1 MSNTVITVENLGKKY
16 IIGHQANG
24 HRTLRDVL
32 ADSLSAPFRLLR
44 RTTDDGRRAT
54 ADGPRSSV
62 SGPSSGP
69 QSPVIG
75 PPPGPPSP
83 VSGRSEE
90 FWALKDVS
98 FDVKQGE
105 VVGIIGRNGAGKST
119 LLKILSRI
127 TEPTT
132 GRVRIRGRVASLLEV
147 GTGFHPELTGR
158 ENVFLNGAILGMSRE
173 EIKRKFDEIVAFAE
187 VEKFLDTP
195 VKRYS
200 SGMYVRLA
208 FAVAAHLE
216 PEILIIDEVLAVGD
230 AQFQKKCLGKIGDVV
245 TSGRTALLVSHQM
258 SAIESSCTRCVVLN
272 SGEIKFAGT
281 TADAIRVYSRELVS
295 TIDSQ
300 DNDHIKR
307 VGNGLVR
314 FASFGLE
321 DDYGQ
326 RIYSAASGKPLTLVF
341 GYEATPCSERSLS
354 FGFSIHTVTGQAVCV
369 LYSDYQGI
377 TFSPV
382 YEHGVLKFTTPRL
395 ILAAGTYYVAVRL
408 LVNGIETDFPKDF
421 VGRFD
426 IDAGDF
432 YGQGVGFHGGNGPV
446 LIEGEWQHLAIT

>member
-1 MSNTVITVENLGKKY
+1 MPDIVIRVEGLSKKY
-16 IIGHQANG
+16 VIGHQRNG
-24 HRTLRDVL
+24 SDGLRHVL
-32 ADSLSAPFRLLR
+32 QDKLTAPFRWLR
-44 RTTDDGRRAT
+44 SEIRNSKFDIRN
-54 ADGPRSSV
+54 SS
-62 SGPSSGP
+62 P
-69 QSPVIG
+69 QSEV
-75 PPPGPPSP
+75 
-83 VSGRSEE
+83 

-98 FDVKQGE
+98 FDVTQGE

-158 ENVFLNGAILGMSRE
+158 ENVFLNGAILGMTRE

-216 PEILIIDEVLAVGD
+216 PEILIVDEVLAVGD
-230 AQFQKKCLGKIGDVV
+230 AQFQKKCLGKMRDVV
-245 TSGRTALLVSHQM
+245 GVGRTVLFVSHQM
-258 SAIESSCTRCVVLN
+258 SAIESICTRCVVLN
-272 SGEIKFAGT
+272 SGQIKFAGT
-281 TADAIRVYSRELVS
+281 TAEAIRAYSREVVS
-295 TIDSQ
+295 TIDYQ
-300 DNDHIKR
+300 DSASIKR

-314 FASFGLE
+314 FTSFGLE
-321 DDYGQ
+321 DEQGQ
-326 RIYSAASGKPLTLVF
+326 KVYSAASGKPLTLLF
-341 GYEATPCSERSLS
+341 GYEAAPCSEHSLS
-354 FGFSIHTVTGQAVCV
+354 FGFSIHTTTGQTICV

-382 YEHGVLKFTTPRL
+382 HERGMLKFTTPRL
-395 ILAAGTYYVAVRL
+395 ILAPGTYYVAVRL
-408 LVNGIETDFPKDF
+408 LVDGKETDFPRDF
-421 VGRFD
+421 VARFD
-426 IDAGDF
+426 IDTGDF
-432 YGQGVGFHGGNGPV
+432 YGQGVGFHSGNGPV
-446 LIEGEWQHLAIT
+446 LIEGDWQHLAIT